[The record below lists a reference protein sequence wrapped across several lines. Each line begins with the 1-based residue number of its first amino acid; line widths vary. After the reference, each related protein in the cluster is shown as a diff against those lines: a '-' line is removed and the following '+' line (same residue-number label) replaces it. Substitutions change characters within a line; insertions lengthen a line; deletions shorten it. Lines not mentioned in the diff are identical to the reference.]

1 MGRIK
6 VDQETRSEIIEMI
19 KDGKSPKDIAEELGF
34 TDSSYIRG
42 IKHDL
47 KRTNA
52 NGNDLPTLEISIRN
66 ANNDIKTLD
75 EREVIRSELEEQQT
89 SPDILL
95 KRMLEDENEHK
106 NAFSSTNN
114 VFESETNV
122 PSNERNGKET
132 FPNAESNG
140 KKQSKTLE
148 NQNANILFSSILL
161 GLMIACLK
169 FNGIDEVKLV
179 LKQFSIA
186 KDSVGLVSLVLVA
199 APLVLLL
206 QPQNEKTHYY
216 SVAIFVIVC
225 LLQVFCSAMS
235 ISQALET
242 PFETAI
248 KNTIH
253 IEKNTFTYFMSPIR
267 PLLELLMELV
277 LLGNLKQRSA

>member
-1 MGRIK
+1 MGRTK
-6 VDQETRSEIIEMI
+6 VDPETREEIILMLGE
-19 KDGKSPKDIAEELGF
+19 GKAPKEIAEELGF
-34 TDSSYIRG
+34 PDSRYVRG
-42 IKHDL
+42 LKHDL
-47 KRTNA
+47 KRTN
-52 NGNDLPTLEISIRN
+52 DV
-66 ANNDIKTLD
+66 NNDIQRVGNVEMIEETGKNG
-75 EREVIRSELEEQQT
+75 EKQQEVIRSDLPTGNET
-89 SPDILL
+89 FDL
-95 KRMLEDENEHK
+95 KLDEMVWNEKQDK
-106 NAFSSTNN
+106 NGLNDANN
-114 VFESETNV
+114 VFQQLKEQPKNVSNHEEAVKTEPTNV
-122 PSNERNGKET
+122 LNT
-132 FPNAESNG
+132 PNVTKSENH
-140 KKQSKTLE
+140 KTLI
-148 NQNANILFSSILL
+148 ASILL
-161 GLMIACLK
+161 GVIIACLK
-169 FNGIDEVKLV
+169 WNGIDEIKLV
-179 LKQFSIA
+179 LEQFSVA
-186 KDSVGLVSLVLVA
+186 KNSIGVVSFVLVA